1 MGEEPDRCTLRLTPA
16 RHNAAIGAYGNANEG
31 APAMKKFMA
40 LYMARASAIE
50 AMMKNAKPEDMK
62 AAMDA
67 WVAWD
72 NANKSTIVELGAPL
86 GKTKRIETSKVS
98 DMKNEI
104 TGYSILQGDSAE
116 SVAKVFKGHPH
127 LQHEGTWIELIEVMP
142 LPSM

>member
-1 MGEEPDRCTLRLTPA
+1 
-16 RHNAAIGAYGNANEG
+16 
-31 APAMKKFMA
+31 MKKFMA

-62 AAMDA
+62 AAMNA

-86 GKTKRIETSKVS
+86 GKTRRIEPSKVS
-98 DMKNEI
+98 DMKNDI
-104 TGYSILQGDSAE
+104 TGYSILQGDSAG
-116 SVAKVFKGHPH
+116 SVAKVFKDHPH
-127 LQHEGTWIELIEVMP
+127 LQMDGAWIELIEVMP